1 MTKSLT
7 SPPQKNPTNN
17 TTKMSDA
24 TFHMTKE
31 DIKKPESKA
40 SQSNSGNVPADS
52 DAAKA
57 QSIVDSNTQSKA
69 DLIAERVAGLP
80 KPEDPPVK
88 SDFNTNDPS
97 AVAVGSGSIS
107 GTTGQTG
114 PETAESSVRVDGT
127 ATKTN
132 TAPHGGAREDL
143 VGGIPNDAVARGSK
157 GKDGLVDTTN

>member
-1 MTKSLT
+1 MDNVTNFPLT
-7 SPPQKNPTNN
+7 EPTTT

-40 SQSNSGNVPADS
+40 SQSNNGNVPADS

-57 QSIVDSNTQSKA
+57 QSIVDSNTPNKK
-69 DLIAERVAGLP
+69 DLINERVAGLP
-80 KPEDPPVK
+80 LPEDPPVK
-88 SDFNTNDPS
+88 SDFNSADGS
-97 AVAVGSGSIS
+97 AVNVGSGSIS
-107 GTTGQTG
+107 GTTSQSG
-114 PETAESSVRVDGT
+114 PETAESSVRVDGA

>member
-1 MTKSLT
+1 
-7 SPPQKNPTNN
+7 
-17 TTKMSDA
+17 MSDA

-40 SQSNSGNVPADS
+40 SKSNSGNVPADS

-88 SDFNTNDPS
+88 SDFNT
-97 AVAVGSGSIS
+97 
-107 GTTGQTG
+107 G

-132 TAPHGGAREDL
+132 TAPHGGAREDI

>member
-1 MTKSLT
+1 
-7 SPPQKNPTNN
+7 
-17 TTKMSDA
+17 MSDS
-24 TFHMTKE
+24 TFHLTKE
-31 DIKKPESKA
+31 DVRKPESKA

-57 QSIVDSNTQSKA
+57 QSIVDQNTQSKA
-69 DLIAERVAGLP
+69 DLINERVAGLP
-80 KPEDPPVK
+80 KPEQPPVA
-88 SDFNTNDPS
+88 SDFNS
-97 AVAVGSGSIS
+97 ADASIAKGSGAIS

-132 TAPHGGAREDL
+132 TAPHGGAREDN